1 MSVKSTWTVWDEA
14 RKMEGLSL
22 LQCSSHSRSMTGVS
36 SLLPFINQQTPLM
49 MKNMPDTFSVDSAC
63 LQTFPCE
70 TLILYNTVT
79 GIIFQIGNHAQLKHF
94 PKGSRKHTRF
104 NID

>member
-1 MSVKSTWTVWDEA
+1 
-14 RKMEGLSL
+14 
-22 LQCSSHSRSMTGVS
+22 
-36 SLLPFINQQTPLM
+36 
-49 MKNMPDTFSVDSAC
+49 MKNMPDVSIDLAC
-63 LQTFPCE
+63 LQTFPFE

-94 PKGSRKHTRF
+94 TNWSGKYTRF